1 MEFNNIE
8 VFYQTVGN
16 LKPFRLMT
24 HHVLVMNV
32 CFNCFCI
39 LGACEQKEQEKKQN
53 YSKTCL
59 LPIFNL
65 KLKFIPAMQ
74 ITHVN

>member
-1 MEFNNIE
+1 
-8 VFYQTVGN
+8 
-16 LKPFRLMT
+16 MT

-32 CFNCFCI
+32 FEFVYY
-39 LGACEQKEQEKKQN
+39 ACEQKEREKKQN

-65 KLKFIPAMQ
+65 KLKFIPEMQ
-74 ITHVN
+74 ITYVN